1 MFSPQVV
8 IQTSAGTDYAWFW
21 MDRRNLA
28 MSVSTLP
35 GSRLLMALRRRS
47 PVRHGN
53 TVAARNQV
61 PGTPSRP
68 LGVLY
73 RLRTEVAPPTEAPL
87 RFVPTMLGELCL
99 TGGTALQYAELA

>member
-35 GSRLLMALRRRS
+35 GSRLLMALRLRS
-47 PVRHGN
+47 PVQHGN
-53 TVAARNQV
+53 TVAARPV
-61 PGTPSRP
+61 PG
-68 LGVLY
+68 
-73 RLRTEVAPPTEAPL
+73 APVWSGLWAYCMAFA
-87 RFVPTMLGELCL
+87 RR
-99 TGGTALQYAELA
+99 